1 MLHVRESTVEVHLI
15 PRLNYAPKV
24 AALMREQLE
33 LWNSQYGQLT
43 DGSGRRIEIH
53 LANRDQIE
61 INMRRSFP

>member
-1 MLHVRESTVEVHLI
+1 
-15 PRLNYAPKV
+15 
-24 AALMREQLE
+24 MREQLE